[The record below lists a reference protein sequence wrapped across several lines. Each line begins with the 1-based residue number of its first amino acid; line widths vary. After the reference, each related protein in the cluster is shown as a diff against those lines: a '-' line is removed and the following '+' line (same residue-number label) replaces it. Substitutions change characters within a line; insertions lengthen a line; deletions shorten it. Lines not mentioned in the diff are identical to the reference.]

1 MDQKKQSQIL
11 NDLFSK
17 FNLVYDPDNKKD
29 SDVFISRNFKIITR
43 AGIQKIQAQMDIS
56 ANYDVVYVDK
66 TSIIMKGT
74 FSYDQDGRTISTQTF
89 GEASVS
95 DKEFKVVRREVTH
108 PDGKR
113 VMEEEVVEV
122 QVSKGNV
129 FGDPPYIAAMAEKRA
144 LSRGVLQLA
153 GLYRLGVFG
162 EDEADDFKN
171 EIKKQINNG

>member
-1 MDQKKQSQIL
+1 MDQKRQSEIL
-11 NDLFSK
+11 NELFKK
-17 FNLVYDPDNKKD
+17 FNLVYDADNKKD

-43 AGIQKIQAQMDIS
+43 AGIQKIQAKMNIE
-56 ANYDVVYVDK
+56 ANYDVVFVND

-74 FSYDQDGRTISTQTF
+74 FSYNENGTVISTQTF
-89 GEASVS
+89 GEASVNK
-95 DKEFKVVRREVTH
+95 KEFHKTRKEIHH

-113 VMEEEVVEV
+113 VIEEDIVEV
-122 QVSKGNV
+122 QVLKGNV

-153 GLYRLGVFG
+153 GLYKLGVFG